1 MASTEDTS
9 ATTAAAAAA
18 TNNAGAGIVAMYAE
32 AVEQYEASVAA
43 ASRTA
48 EEGGPVPDKPSDA
61 AADPDKP
68 TPRGGKSKPRGHVP
82 WKLVKEL
89 PSPEGDANPWNRIPG
104 KPVSR
109 CESNVGS
116 WR

>member
-9 ATTAAAAAA
+9 ATTTAAAAAA
-18 TNNAGAGIVAMYAE
+18 ANSANAGMVAMYAE

-48 EEGGPVPDKPSDA
+48 EEGGPVPDKPSD